1 MKQNFEKPLKVEDYA
16 YLTGRSVSSFRR
28 DFKASFNLTPQ
39 KWIKQQRM
47 DKAVQLIQQG
57 SDNVTQLAFAVGY
70 ENISYF
76 IQAFKTH
83 TGSSPKQYILDVNR
97 NQLLN

>member
-1 MKQNFEKPLKVEDYA
+1 
-16 YLTGRSVSSFRR
+16 
-28 DFKASFNLTPQ
+28 
-39 KWIKQQRM
+39 M